1 MRAPKC
7 RAKSKGA
14 VCLSDGEAVRKAR
27 VILLRRSVLLLLL
40 LLPAATSGAEPAWKP
55 PEPIRVASGLHDGD
69 LVGPRI
75 RPDGEWVAYGSIDTR
90 VDGSQRARY
99 FARSL
104 VEIGAFRTIWPG
116 QHPSL
121 VEQKEGTASF
131 SDLLDFRWH
140 PKGRFNAMVV
150 RHKSK
155 GEEVMLEVMNVR
167 FGGPG
172 AQDQPFFNRDGSKVT
187 VVAEGELGRELWI
200 GDVQHEAPLE
210 QLTFTRDSERWPDFH
225 PSKPSIIHE
234 IRNNQTLRSDLFLF
248 DLEFYEQ
255 TPLLRL
261 EASDEIHPSWSPD
274 GERFAFLSN
283 KDDPSG
289 KRYDLFIGRPGD
301 AVFTKLAQGV
311 RLSDR
316 SRGYCWSPD
325 GKWLLYVQDRPG
337 DYPIAVV
344 PSDGGASQVLDL
356 GTKDNAELDMAVVDD
371 KVKLAWI
378 ADDIVGRKWRI
389 VWVAEIDTAELT
401 AFAGV
406 PNE

>member
-1 MRAPKC
+1 LRNA
-7 RAKSKGA
+7 
-14 VCLSDGEAVRKAR
+14 
-27 VILLRRSVLLLLL
+27 LLALLL
-40 LLPAATSGAEPAWKP
+40 LLPAASMAAEAWTPPA
-55 PEPIRVASGLHDGD
+55 PIRVASGLHDGH
-69 LVGPRI
+69 LRGPRL
-75 RPDGEWVAYGSIDTR
+75 RPDGEWVAYGSADTR
-90 VDGSQRARY
+90 TDGSERARY

-104 VEIGAFRTIWPG
+104 METGAFRTIWPG

-121 VEQKEGTASF
+121 VAENEGTASF

-200 GDVQHEAPLE
+200 GDVKHEAPLE

-225 PSKPSIIHE
+225 PSKPSILHE

-248 DLEFYEQ
+248 DLEYYEQ

-261 EASDEIHPSWSPD
+261 EQSDEIHPSWSPD
-274 GERFAFLSN
+274 GERFVFLSN

-301 AVFTKLAQGV
+301 AVFTKVVEGV
-311 RLSDR
+311 RFSER
-316 SRGYCWSPD
+316 ARGYCWDPE
-325 GKWLLYVQDRPG
+325 GRWLMYIQDRPG

-344 PSDGGASQVLDL
+344 PTDGGAPKVLEL
-356 GTKDNAELDMAVVDD
+356 GTKGNAELDLTVVDGQ
-371 KVKLAWI
+371 VKMAWI
-378 ADDIVGRKWRI
+378 ADDIADRKWRI
-389 VWVAEIDTAELT
+389 VWVAEMDAAELAT
-401 AFAGV
+401 FAGV
-406 PNE
+406 KTE